1 MQYNAADKYLRML
14 RAYGVLE
21 RINTDNG
28 NSISNT
34 DARDAAEE
42 FFNQCYHFKDWI
54 KKDASIRVDQDVEEF
69 INFSSAM
76 QLAADYCNSLKHAGL
91 DKRSRSGKEIERVNT
106 HMKLDLTSRGFVAS
120 SRLEL
125 MIGGQSYDAF
135 KLATECVRAWDDY
148 LRKNQVSFP
157 EP

>member
-42 FFNQCYHFKDWI
+42 FFNQCYHFKD
-54 KKDASIRVDQDVEEF
+54 
-69 INFSSAM
+69 
-76 QLAADYCNSLKHAGL
+76 
-91 DKRSRSGKEIERVNT
+91 
-106 HMKLDLTSRGFVAS
+106 
-120 SRLEL
+120 
-125 MIGGQSYDAF
+125 
-135 KLATECVRAWDDY
+135 
-148 LRKNQVSFP
+148 
-157 EP
+157 

>member
-1 MQYNAADKYLRML
+1 
-14 RAYGVLE
+14 
-21 RINTDNG
+21 
-28 NSISNT
+28 
-34 DARDAAEE
+34 
-42 FFNQCYHFKDWI
+42 
-54 KKDASIRVDQDVEEF
+54 
-69 INFSSAM
+69 
-76 QLAADYCNSLKHAGL
+76 
-91 DKRSRSGKEIERVNT
+91 
-106 HMKLDLTSRGFVAS
+106 MKLDLTSRGFVAS

>member
-106 HMKLDLTSRGFVAS
+106 HMKLDLTSRGFV
-120 SRLEL
+120 
-125 MIGGQSYDAF
+125 
-135 KLATECVRAWDDY
+135 
-148 LRKNQVSFP
+148 
-157 EP
+157 